1 MQVEK
6 SNYHDLPYWLGYLE
20 AINPDHIEL
29 GLGRVKKVIHA
40 MGLDNFGDAKIIEVA
55 GTNGKGSTAAMISSE
70 LEYNGYLTGLYTS
83 PHLVKFNERITIG
96 GKAVSD
102 TLLCEAF
109 EAVFCGKGDIPLTYF
124 EFTTIAALY
133 CFKKAKV
140 NFLVLEVGLGGRL
153 DAVNALDADI
163 AVIASVG
170 MDHMA
175 ILGDTLSKIA
185 YEKAGII
192 KSKSSVVVGKV
203 DPEVREIIDRQIV
216 SLGAEPAYYEGISFS
231 SVLSKDGSTVEFM
244 NNDLG
249 ISYQKKRP
257 LLPVCCMGAAMKTI
271 GIVMRRFGYE
281 IKNVPEEGLVSA
293 FLPGRM
299 QLCRQNPD
307 IYLDVAHNVPA
318 AVHLKDVVQSS
329 EKHGRR
335 IAVVGMLKDK
345 DIEGVLGQLSSIFD
359 RWFVATLHTAR
370 GENFSRLYSAL
381 IACGVEKDKISA
393 YDSVSEALNSACN
406 DAEKTDEIVIFGSFV
421 TVAEASLAL
430 NVL

>member
-1 MQVEK
+1 MLAEN
-6 SNYHDLPYWLGYLE
+6 SNSHDLPYWLGYLE
-20 AINPDHIEL
+20 SINPDHIDL
-29 GLGRVKKVIHA
+29 GLDRVKKVIHA
-40 MGLDNFGDAKIIEVA
+40 MGLDDFGDAKIIEIA
-55 GTNGKGSTAAMISSE
+55 GTNGKGSTAAMISCE
-70 LEYNGYLTGLYTS
+70 LEYNGILTGLYTS

-102 TLLCEAF
+102 SLLCEAF
-109 EAVFCGKGDIPLTYF
+109 EAVFRGKGDTPLTYF

-133 CFKKAKV
+133 CFKKAEVKV
-140 NFLVLEVGLGGRL
+140 LVLEVGLGGRL

-203 DPEVREIIDRQIV
+203 DQEVREIIDRQII
-216 SLGAEPAYYEGISFS
+216 SLGAESAYYEGINFS
-231 SVLSKDGSTVEFM
+231 VAPSEDGSTVEFI
-244 NNDLG
+244 NQDLG

-257 LLPVCCMGAAMKTI
+257 LLPVCCLGAAMKVI
-271 GIVMRRFGYE
+271 GILMRRFGFE
-281 IKNVPEEGLVSA
+281 IKNAPNEGLVYA

-318 AVHLKDVVQSS
+318 AAHLKDVVESR
-329 EKHGRR
+329 EKRGRR

-345 DIEGVLGQLSSIFD
+345 DIEGVLGLLSSVFD
-359 RWFVATLHTAR
+359 SWFVASLHTAR
-370 GENFSRLYSAL
+370 GEDSGRLYSAL
-381 IACGVEKDKISA
+381 TAGGVEKNKISA
-393 YDSVSEALNSACN
+393 YDSVREALNSACN
-406 DAEKTDEIVIFGSFV
+406 DAEKTDEIVVLGSFV